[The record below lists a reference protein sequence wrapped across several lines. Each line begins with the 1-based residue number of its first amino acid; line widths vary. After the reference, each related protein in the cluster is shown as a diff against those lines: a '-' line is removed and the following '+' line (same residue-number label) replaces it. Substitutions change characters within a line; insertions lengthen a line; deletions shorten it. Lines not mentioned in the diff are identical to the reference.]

1 MREVPMPRQR
11 VRRRSAALVARL
23 VTLGLLA
30 LAEPGFSAQ
39 APPPPS
45 SIVPRLPRDFS
56 GIVWSGGPGGRGG
69 AATTSAPGQHPI
81 TFVSTDVF
89 FPPALVALLQPGARE
104 VLERYKQSYEL
115 TNPSLAAIHDALTP
129 TGSCYPLLPGDDGL
143 RGRNTQFLFSEDI
156 ILILHDHGNFAR
168 VIYMN
173 EEHPK
178 NLQPSWHG
186 HSVGRWEGDTLV
198 IDTVGYNDLSV
209 FGGPQGF
216 YHTTALHTI
225 ERYRLINSGR
235 ELEGRIRYED
245 PATLTAPYEMTQIYY
260 PAQMQGIF
268 PEGNVCQ
275 ENNAENPY
283 PISSKQTEPLG

>member
-1 MREVPMPRQR
+1 MY
-11 VRRRSAALVARL
+11 RRRVQGRCAALLAGL
-23 VTLGLLA
+23 ATLGLLA
-30 LAEPGFSAQ
+30 LAGPGFSAQ
-39 APPPPS
+39 PPPPPS
-45 SIVPRLPRDFS
+45 SIIPRLPRDFS
-56 GIVWSGGPGGRGG
+56 GIVWSGGPTGIGA
-69 AATTSAPGQHPI
+69 AATTRAPGQHPI
-81 TFVSTDVF
+81 IVIPNEFF
-89 FPPALVALLQPGARE
+89 FPPDEVALLKPWARE

-115 TNPSLAAIHDALTP
+115 TNPSLDAIHDALTP
-129 TGSCYPLLPGDDGL
+129 TGSCYPLLPGDHGL
-143 RGRNTQFLFSEDI
+143 IGRNTQFLFSDDV

-173 EEHPK
+173 EDHPK
-178 NLQPSWHG
+178 NLQPSWYG

-225 ERYRLINSGR
+225 ERYRLISSGR
-235 ELEGRIRYED
+235 ALEGRIRFED
-245 PATLTAPYEMTQIYY
+245 PATLTAPYEITQVYF

-268 PEGNVCQ
+268 PEGISCQ
-275 ENNAENPY
+275 ENNAENPF